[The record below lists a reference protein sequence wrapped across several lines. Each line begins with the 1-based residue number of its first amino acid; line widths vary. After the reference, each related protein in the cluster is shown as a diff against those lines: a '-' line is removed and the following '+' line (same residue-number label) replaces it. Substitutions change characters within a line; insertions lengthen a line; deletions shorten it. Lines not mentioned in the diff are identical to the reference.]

1 MTLSQVMMFGLL
13 CMGAGMLVVM
23 IGMFFV
29 VRSIDKEFE
38 RLRELPWRED

>member
-1 MTLSQVMMFGLL
+1 MTLSQVLMFGLL
-13 CMGAGMLVVM
+13 CMGAGMMVVM

>member
-1 MTLSQVMMFGLL
+1 MTLSQVLMFGLL
-13 CMGAGMLVVM
+13 CVGAGILVTMV
-23 IGMFFV
+23 GMFLV

>member
-1 MTLSQVMMFGLL
+1 MALSQVLMFGLL

>member
-1 MTLSQVMMFGLL
+1 MTLSQVLMFGLL
-13 CMGAGMLVVM
+13 CVGAGMLVVM
-23 IGMFFV
+23 ICMFFV

>member
-1 MTLSQVMMFGLL
+1 MTLSQILMFGLL
-13 CMGAGMLVVM
+13 CVGAGILVTMVGMLL
-23 IGMFFV
+23 V

>member
-1 MTLSQVMMFGLL
+1 MTLSQVLMFGLL

-29 VRSIDKEFE
+29 VRSIDREFE